1 MKRKSITFFLILC
14 SLAVLI
20 NWLGIGYRPSSSAV
34 LDLKAELEA
43 LYGKEYT
50 GKAVEGGTEDMVFAV
65 EPKTFFLTNW
75 NVRNFLSKDYEYEC
89 KVVFTTYLEDGT
101 SSKVREITYQGFDP
115 MGREDSDRRAY
126 LKPLYD
132 ADELSAMEGEEALV
146 TWLAT
151 LRPAEVSCTNDNVS
165 IGTIVAA
172 LNEAPVRTTV
182 VHTSF
187 GHTEDAFW
195 SLTLYVDFDGS
206 AKKSTENAINLYA
219 GLTENIVEIS
229 CGESL
234 PQGCI
239 WLEDET
245 LYQIVRHSKDYEE
258 IIDENA
264 FSLFETILTKQMET
278 HLASMSENLG
288 NYIGYELTRFNCV
301 WRYENPDGSVVEL
314 YDFDYALLPES
325 IESITWAGGMRLDSQ
340 LRVQGVNGGG
350 QFAVRYDENLITGT
364 AFMGNDFY
372 FTPED
377 LEDEAW
383 AKEMIS
389 SAFSM
394 SIS

>member
-1 MKRKSITFFLILC
+1 MKRKYIAISLILC
-14 SLAVLI
+14 LVAVLI

-34 LDLKAELEA
+34 LDLKAELET
-43 LYGKEYT
+43 LYGEEYT
-50 GKAVEGGTEDMVFAV
+50 GKEVEDGTEDMVFVV

-89 KVVFTTYLEDGT
+89 KVVFTIYLEDGT

-182 VHTSF
+182 VQTPF
-187 GHTEDAFW
+187 GLTEDAFW
-195 SLTLYVDFDGS
+195 CLELHVDFDGS

-219 GLTENIVEIS
+219 GLTENIVELS

-258 IIDENA
+258 IIDEDA

-288 NYIGYELTRFNCV
+288 NYIGYELTRFICV
-301 WRYENPDGSVVEL
+301 WHYENPDGSVVEL
-314 YDFDYALLPES
+314 YDFNYALLPET
-325 IESITWAGGMRLDSQ
+325 IESVVLAGGMYFDSQ
-340 LRVQGVNGGG
+340 LRVQGVNHGGPL
-350 QFAVRYDENLITGT
+350 AVRYDNDRIT
-364 AFMGNDFY
+364 AFAFMENDFIY
-372 FTPED
+372 SPGDTEN
-377 LEDEAW
+377 EAW
-383 AKEMIS
+383 AKEMINR
-389 SAFSM
+389 ALSM
-394 SIS
+394 SVS